1 MTEAEGYAEFVSA
14 RWARFVKAGVLLGNG
29 VADAEDLA
37 QTAFVRCYLAWPRL
51 RAADD
56 RDAYAYKLLLNCHRD
71 SHRRRWWG
79 EHPTETLPEVTIADP
94 GAAVDVTLDVERAL
108 GRLSTPQREAV
119 VLRYFAHLSEADM
132 ARILGIAP
140 GTVKSRLARALE
152 ALAGDPALSDSNDG
166 GRA

>member
-1 MTEAEGYAEFVSA
+1 MRRHRG
-14 RWARFVKAGVLLGNG
+14 
-29 VADAEDLA
+29 
-37 QTAFVRCYLAWPRL
+37 RL
-51 RAADD
+51 RAGGNIALG
-56 RDAYAYKLLLNCHRD
+56 YSVSSD
-71 SHRRRWWG
+71 SVFPGIRYSGRLAG
-79 EHPTETLPEVTIADP
+79 DPIGTMTLPEVTIADP